1 MFMKSVRLLCIN
13 QGAMYGLVMVAREEM
28 KEKPVRVNEF
38 RLGVL
43 VTEENRE
50 LAEEC
55 GRVVAGLATPKGLAV
70 QEELVRI
77 AKREDLGIK
86 NYINCD

>member
-1 MFMKSVRLLCIN
+1 MFIKSNGLLCIN
-13 QGAMYGLVMVAREEM
+13 QGAMYGIVMVARKEM

-43 VTEENRE
+43 VTKENRE
-50 LAEEC
+50 LADEC

-70 QEELVRI
+70 
-77 AKREDLGIK
+77 
-86 NYINCD
+86 